1 MWAAGVIFLSIL
13 SGRYPF
19 FKAQDDMTA
28 LMQIMS
34 IFGSDAMVMAAER
47 YGRSHDKQGTKCS
60 EYPKMRNNPL
70 KNIVIM

>member
-19 FKAQDDMTA
+19 FRAQDDMTA

-34 IFGSDAMVMAAER
+34 IFGSDAMKQSAER
-47 YGRSHDKQGTKCS
+47 YGKSSKTS
-60 EYPKMRNNPL
+60 
-70 KNIVIM
+70 KNGLVEFQLTYVQN

>member
-1 MWAAGVIFLSIL
+1 MFFFHPAVDMWAAGVIFLSIL

-34 IFGSDAMVMAAER
+34 ILGTDAMVKAAHA
-47 YGRSHDKQGTKCS
+47 YGRFV
-60 EYPKMRNNPL
+60 ML
-70 KNIVIM
+70 KVVDPILDPI

>member
-28 LMQIMS
+28 LAQIMS
-34 IFGSDAMVMAAER
+34 IVGTEEMKMAARE
-47 YGRSHDKQGTKCS
+47 YGKIDT
-60 EYPKMRNNPL
+60 EEIL
-70 KNIVIM
+70 

>member
-28 LMQIMS
+28 LIQIMS
-34 IFGSDAMVMAAER
+34 IFGTEAMMQAAQR
-47 YGRSHDKQGTKCS
+47 YGR
-60 EYPKMRNNPL
+60 
-70 KNIVIM
+70 